1 MPKLSI
7 LPQEDAVERRLVP
20 VMDNPVPTTRQLAIP
35 SPPLAQM
42 IAEARRRLPPAPEPR
57 RGQSDTGADSQDNPI
72 FRFD

>member
-20 VMDNPVPTTRQLAIP
+20 VMDNPVPTTRELTIP

-42 IAEARRRLPPAPEPR
+42 IAEARRRLPPAPEPKR
-57 RGQSDTGADSQDNPI
+57 DQPGTGTDSQDNPI